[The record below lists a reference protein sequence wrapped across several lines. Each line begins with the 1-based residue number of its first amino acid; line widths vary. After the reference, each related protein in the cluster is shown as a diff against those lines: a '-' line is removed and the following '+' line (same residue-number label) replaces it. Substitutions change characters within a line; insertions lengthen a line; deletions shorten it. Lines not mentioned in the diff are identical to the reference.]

1 MREQLASP
9 DAAVAVVAADQHGV
23 VTLTQ
28 LFACGLSK
36 TGVGRRVAA
45 GRLHR
50 VHRGVYAV
58 GHLGL
63 SNEGKWI
70 AAVLACGRGAAL
82 SHRSAAELWK
92 LLMPRVRLIHVTVPS
107 YAGRARRSGL
117 VIHRSPSLQNAA
129 TTLEDGI
136 AVTTVAR
143 TLTDLRGSVP
153 AWELRRAIRQAEFL
167 GLPTGMTT
175 DRTRSDPE
183 ADFLRLCRRHR
194 IPRPEVN
201 QKIGRFTVD
210 FLWRRQRLIVETDA
224 WTTHRGSQ
232 AFEDDHQRDLE
243 LTALGYRVLRFTAAQ
258 IRHQPAAIATALR
271 PELGLA
277 SLDR

>member
-9 DAAVAVVAADQHGV
+9 DAAVAAVAADQHGV
-23 VTLTQ
+23 VTLAQ
-28 LFACGLSK
+28 LFACGLS
-36 TGVGRRVAA
+36 TSGAGRRVAA

-58 GHLGL
+58 GHVGL
-63 SNEGKWI
+63 SNEGRWM
-70 AAVLACGRGAAL
+70 AAVLACGPGAAL

-92 LLMPRVRLIHVTVPS
+92 LLTPKVGLIHVTVPS
-107 YAGRARRSGL
+107 YAGRARRARL
-117 VIHRSPSLQNAA
+117 AIHRSPSLQEAA
-129 TTLEDGI
+129 TTIEDGI

-143 TLTDLRGSVP
+143 TVTDLRGSVP

-167 GLPTGMTT
+167 GLPTGLAT

-201 QKIGRFTVD
+201 QSIGPV
-210 FLWRRQRLIVETDA
+210 
-224 WTTHRGSQ
+224 HR
-232 AFEDDHQRDLE
+232 
-243 LTALGYRVLRFTAAQ
+243 
-258 IRHQPAAIATALR
+258 
-271 PELGLA
+271 
-277 SLDR
+277 